1 MSINNMQ
8 INNMQQLNV
17 DISKGKIH
25 NKNIKGEKE

>member
-8 INNMQQLNV
+8 INNMQLLNV
-17 DISKGKIH
+17 HISKGKIH